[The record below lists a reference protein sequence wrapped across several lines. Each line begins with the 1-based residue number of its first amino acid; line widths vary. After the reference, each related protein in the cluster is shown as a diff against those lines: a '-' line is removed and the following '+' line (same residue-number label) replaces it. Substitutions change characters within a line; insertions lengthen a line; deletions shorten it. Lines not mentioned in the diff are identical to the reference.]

1 MQTDAQRMLNTKPS
15 QWTSQQREFFNEQ
28 LHGRNTATKQKIAK
42 LLDNN
47 PQRKAQLAAV
57 AKQNGMSK
65 WARAKAVIGKGLA
78 VLVVLAI
85 TVFEVLAI
93 ISAQTVYEKYE
104 EKIEEVA
111 SATKEYYA
119 EIISA
124 YSQGEEE
131 SE

>member
-1 MQTDAQRMLNTKPS
+1 
-15 QWTSQQREFFNEQ
+15 
-28 LHGRNTATKQKIAK
+28 
-42 LLDNN
+42 
-47 PQRKAQLAAV
+47 
-57 AKQNGMSK
+57 MSK